1 MTVIPLLL
9 EDSRRMLEGWGDSGV
24 LDPFKKIYEVR
35 VPVSNVVLSAF
46 PIKTL
51 PIAHVP
57 NDCSKPVV
65 HRNIG

>member
-1 MTVIPLLL
+1 
-9 EDSRRMLEGWGDSGV
+9 MLEGWGDSGV